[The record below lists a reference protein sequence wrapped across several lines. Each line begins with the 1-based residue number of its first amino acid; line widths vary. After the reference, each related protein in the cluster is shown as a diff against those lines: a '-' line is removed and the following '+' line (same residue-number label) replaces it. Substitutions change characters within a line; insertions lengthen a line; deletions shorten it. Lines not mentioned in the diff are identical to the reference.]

1 MATAMAASDSNS
13 DSDSENVTVDVG
25 ADPPVDDSICIVCR
39 TSTYIGQTINCETC
53 ALWFHFGCVGVK
65 PGDDVVEREDVPYF
79 CPDCVGSH
87 TPAAV
92 PPIAPAPTKPRNQ
105 KRAAAAT
112 PNSARNRR
120 HPKNAKSQPL
130 TAAKSLGTP
139 KKRVSQQVP
148 PPVAAVP
155 PLASPPIKLK
165 ISFGPK
171 TASSALPSISN
182 AWTSLTSSSTPPSS
196 GSPGRRRVSVSSE
209 NQAGT
214 STDDESGR
222 KRRRRKSQ
230 DEEEKWL
237 DAVEAG
243 NMTAVDPELK
253 SIKDPKLMTARQRAM
268 VEKQKLAVNEPE
280 DALSP
285 APLAE
290 AGHMALDYGY
300 KKKELDTEESLQLK
314 AIKSQKR
321 KVIEMEKRENDKK
334 KTMDRLLKKKDSKAA
349 ARQTKSVKSVH
360 RESPKFSYT
369 INHSGRFVSVPPHTP
384 FPFEAQG
391 PREPPPVVLCAIPS
405 CGAPKKYQCAQS
417 GKPLCSLPCYKANQL
432 LIQAQS

>member
-1 MATAMAASDSNS
+1 MAAGASDS
-13 DSDSENVTVDVG
+13 DSDSESLTVDVG

-65 PGDDVVEREDVPYF
+65 PGDDVVEREDMPYF
-79 CPDCVGSH
+79 CPDCVG
-87 TPAAV
+87 TLK
-92 PPIAPAPTKPRNQ
+92 PAPTPRPRAQ
-105 KRAAAAT
+105 KRAPTT
-112 PNSARNRR
+112 PSVVRNR
-120 HPKNAKSQPL
+120 L
-130 TAAKSLGTP
+130 
-139 KKRVSQQVP
+139 
-148 PPVAAVP
+148 
-155 PLASPPIKLK
+155 
-165 ISFGPK
+165 
-171 TASSALPSISN
+171 
-182 AWTSLTSSSTPPSS
+182 
-196 GSPGRRRVSVSSE
+196 SVSHETQSGAPAE
-209 NQAGT
+209 E
-214 STDDESGR
+214 ESGR

-268 VEKQKLAVNEPE
+268 VEKQKVVVPE
-280 DALSP
+280 AEDSFSP
-285 APLAE
+285 VPMTAE
-290 AGHMALDYGY
+290 GGHMALDYGY

-369 INHSGRFVSVPPHTP
+369 INHSGQFVSVPVHAT
-384 FPFEAQG
+384 FPFKAQP
-391 PREPPPVVLCAIPS
+391 PREPPPVILCAMPT
-405 CGAPKKYQCAQS
+405 CGAPKKYQCARS

-432 LIQAQS
+432 LIQAQN

>member
-1 MATAMAASDSNS
+1 MAAGASDS
-13 DSDSENVTVDVG
+13 DSDSESLTVDVG

-65 PGDDVVEREDVPYF
+65 PGDDVVEREDMPYF
-79 CPDCVGSH
+79 CPDCVG
-87 TPAAV
+87 TLK
-92 PPIAPAPTKPRNQ
+92 PAPTPRPRAQ
-105 KRAAAAT
+105 KRAPTT
-112 PNSARNRR
+112 PSVVRNRR
-120 HPKNAKSQPL
+120 NPKNAKNSPSPRNQ
-130 TAAKSLGTP
+130 SLPSTKTPVTP
-139 KKRVSQQVP
+139 KKRGAPQATATVP
-148 PPVAAVP
+148 PPA
-155 PLASPPIKLK
+155 LASPPIKLK

-171 TASSALPSISN
+171 TSSSSLSSISSTW
-182 AWTSLTSSSTPPSS
+182 AASAATPTPPTPPI
-196 GSPGRRRVSVSSE
+196 GSPGRRRVSVSHETQSGAPAE
-209 NQAGT
+209 E
-214 STDDESGR
+214 ESGR

-268 VEKQKLAVNEPE
+268 VEKQKVVVPE
-280 DALSP
+280 AEDSFSP
-285 APLAE
+285 VPMTAE
-290 AGHMALDYGY
+290 GGHMALDYGY

-369 INHSGRFVSVPPHTP
+369 INHSGQFVSVPVHAT
-384 FPFEAQG
+384 FPFKAQP
-391 PREPPPVVLCAIPS
+391 PREPPPVILCAMPT
-405 CGAPKKYQCAQS
+405 CGAPKKYQCARS

-432 LIQAQS
+432 LIQAQN